1 MSAQSL
7 STLMSTA
14 QVAEHLGIRPRTA
27 VLDWAQHG
35 RLPAPLRI
43 GKAPMWEMHELAAVI
58 DAARAKRNEATE
70 TPKPRSRAPVAS
82 GQNFRSA
89 KELQLMLALRR
100 ANLWRASAEAAPKG
114 RPH

>member
-1 MSAQSL
+1 MSVQSL

-14 QVAEHLGIRPRTA
+14 QVAEHLGVRPRT
-27 VLDWAQHG
+27 VLDCVQHG
-35 RLPAPLRI
+35 RLPAPLRV
-43 GKAPMWEMHELAAVI
+43 GKAPMWEMHDLAAVI
-58 DAARAKRNEATE
+58 DAARAKRTEAAE

-100 ANLWRASAEAAPKG
+100 ANLWRAATKAQMKA